1 MSLEM
6 LTLVYYDAM
15 KNIHKTLRMHSRN
28 AIDVFCQEKKMK
40 LLLDHRLM
48 VIFVQIT
55 VFGKI
60 PFERCAGNDFK
71 KVADC
76 FVRNIISNVHK
87 FVTQVVFMGV
97 SDVMLAK
104 Q

>member
-1 MSLEM
+1 
-6 LTLVYYDAM
+6 LVYYDAM

-28 AIDVFCQEKKMK
+28 AIDVFCQEKKKKK
-40 LLLDHRLM
+40 LILEHRLV

-60 PFERCAGNDFK
+60 QFERCADNHFK

-76 FVRNIISNVHK
+76 FVRYIIFRS
-87 FVTQVVFMGV
+87 T
-97 SDVMLAK
+97 
-104 Q
+104 